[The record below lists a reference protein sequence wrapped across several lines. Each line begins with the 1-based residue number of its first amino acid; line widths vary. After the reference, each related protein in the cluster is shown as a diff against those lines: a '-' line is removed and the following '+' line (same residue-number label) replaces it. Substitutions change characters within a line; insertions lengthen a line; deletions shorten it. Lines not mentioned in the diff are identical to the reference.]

1 MVGLI
6 PTRSTTKGLPL
17 ASNALKGQ
25 MAHGVKIQ
33 TSPNNDAATHKM
45 VNMMEDFKNVERYKK
60 NIEKLMKGTLDV
72 PGFLQAVSPQLLVNL
87 LVTAE
92 TTENEKVKTNIHQD
106 LLDRAGHGKITKGA
120 VLHAGVIDA
129 DTTKRELV
137 NLAKSMSKKAG
148 FKVKDESHVEGDVDV
163 IDVTPDK

>member
-1 MVGLI
+1 MKQGCKV
-6 PTRSTTKGLPL
+6 
-17 ASNALKGQ
+17 
-25 MAHGVKIQ
+25 Q

-45 VNMMEDFKNVERYKK
+45 VNMMEDYKHVARYRKNL
-60 NIEKLMKGTLDV
+60 EKLMKGTLDV
-72 PGFLQAVSPQLLVNL
+72 PGFLHAVSPQLLMNL

-92 TTENEKVKTNIHQD
+92 TTENEKIKTDIHKD

-137 NLAKSMSKKAG
+137 NLALSMSKKAG
-148 FKVKDESHVEGDVDV
+148 FKVKEVAHVEGDVDV
-163 IDVTPDK
+163 IDV